1 MSRVIYKIINTHN
14 GKFYVG
20 SAVRFERRKAQHLW
34 KLRRGDHSNKHLQAA
49 WDKYGEAAFVFAV
62 VEEIPDGED
71 LLAAENVWL
80 KEHVGKEYCYNISID
95 ATAFGTGW
103 TGEKNPMWGRTF
115 KHTEDAKARIGEAAA
130 KRIQSDE
137 EKAKRIATMQG
148 HHVATPTREK
158 ISAKLSGEGNFW
170 YGKKRPDHSEKVS
183 RPVLVTD
190 KCGITT
196 EYKSIQDLRLA
207 LGLKPP
213 TVNRALK
220 AGKPLTKGPFTGY
233 SFKYLS

>member
-1 MSRVIYKIINTHN
+1 MVRGIYKIINTHN

-20 SAVRFERRKAQHLW
+20 SAVKFERRFAMHRWQ
-34 KLRRGDHSNKHLQAA
+34 LRKGTHVNAHLQRA
-49 WDKYGEAAFVFAV
+49 WNKYGEAAFVFAV
-62 VEEIPDGED
+62 VEEVSEEAD
-71 LLAAENVWL
+71 LLAVENKWL
-80 KEHVGKEYCYNISID
+80 KEHVGKDYCYNIAID
-95 ATAFGTGW
+95 ARAPGLGTY
-103 TGEKNPMWGRTF
+103 GEKNPMWGRTF
-115 KHTEDAKARIGEAAA
+115 KHTEDAKARIGEASA
-130 KRIQSDE
+130 KRVQSDE

-220 AGKPLTKGPFTGY
+220 SGKPLTKGPFTGY